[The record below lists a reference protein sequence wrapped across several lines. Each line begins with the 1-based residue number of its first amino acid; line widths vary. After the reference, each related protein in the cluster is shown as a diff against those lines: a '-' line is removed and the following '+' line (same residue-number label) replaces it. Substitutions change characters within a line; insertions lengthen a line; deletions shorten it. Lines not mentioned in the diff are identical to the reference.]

1 MGKTETNH
9 PKQTLGEDIAYIEA
23 QSQGLQVQAANQK
36 LLQNELQGLLET
48 ISISPSQLHVLR
60 EAALGTPDGLRSA
73 EESLRLLYKAMLR
86 IDPKLREGVTRPNT
100 SEKVSSDRSSMGGIV
115 SSEIGNMRALQD
127 KKAVY
132 QNESVL
138 FLQRLKQYMKM
149 IFAMGEQRTSDA
161 LETERNVNSAT
172 KIAKLDSRIH
182 DPFRKD
188 VWPYRQLL
196 LFSREV
202 NLFEWEEMMRLYEQ
216 SVKRPY
222 QEELR
227 DTATAWKK
235 VARKPIGEEQELVF
249 TAQEKET
256 DSLASTARKL
266 TVKRAKT
273 LRSIPGE
280 NNRTSSGDKAK
291 DGKMY
296 AYEAF
301 SGALDEMVPL
311 VFTEQNFFV
320 EFFHASSLGNA
331 DFLDAVSAEPPA
343 DRKGPDL
350 SSKKLFD
357 PDRIMARRVLQ
368 VMDEIFS
375 GWPADLQSLVDWA
388 TKSDPL

>member
-1 MGKTETNH
+1 
-9 PKQTLGEDIAYIEA
+9 
-23 QSQGLQVQAANQK
+23 
-36 LLQNELQGLLET
+36 
-48 ISISPSQLHVLR
+48 
-60 EAALGTPDGLRSA
+60 
-73 EESLRLLYKAMLR
+73 
-86 IDPKLREGVTRPNT
+86 
-100 SEKVSSDRSSMGGIV
+100 MGGFV
-115 SSEIGNMRALQD
+115 SSEIGNMRALRQ
-127 KKAVY
+127 KEAVY
-132 QNESVL
+132 QKESVL

-161 LETERNVNSAT
+161 LEKERNSSSTT
-172 KIAKLDSRIH
+172 KISKLDSRVH
-182 DPFRKD
+182 EPFRND

-202 NLFEWEEMMRLYEQ
+202 NLFEWEETMRLYEQ

-227 DTATAWKK
+227 DNVMGWKK
-235 VARKPIGEEQELVF
+235 VARKPIGDEQDLLF

-256 DSLASTARKL
+256 ESLASTARKL

-273 LRSIPGE
+273 LRSMSGDA
-280 NNRTSSGDKAK
+280 NRTSSGEKAK

-296 AYEAF
+296 SYEAF

-320 EFFHASSLGNA
+320 DFFHASSLGNA
-331 DFLDAVSAEPPA
+331 DFLEAVTATPPQ
-343 DRKGPDL
+343 DRKEPNL

-357 PDRIMARRVLQ
+357 PDRNMARRVLQ

-388 TKSDPL
+388 IKSDPL